1 MIEIDHEKDGIAR
14 ICVIG
19 VGGGGGNAVDRM
31 IESGMSGVD
40 FVVMNTDL
48 QALIKSKAP
57 IKIQLGE
64 KLTKGLGA
72 GSDPVIG
79 EKAANES
86 REEVINVLK
95 GAEMVFVTS
104 GMGGGTGTG
113 AAPVVA
119 QISKELGILTI
130 AVVTKPFGFE
140 GRKKMQSAVKGIE
153 ILKSNVDSLVVIP
166 NDRIFKI
173 IDEDVTLKNAFVI
186 VDDVLRQGVQGISD
200 LITNSGIVNVDF
212 ADVRTTMV
220 NKGIAH
226 MGVGHGSGKNRA
238 EEAVKNAVNSPL
250 LETNVN
256 SAKFVL
262 INYCGNLSMQ
272 EMEKASSLIYSAVD
286 VDANIIIGATVPDDK
301 TNEDITVTV
310 IATGFEEEAQIKPEA
325 SNFQSTT
332 ENRASDYGSFINPVA
347 PVSQVNQVNPVN
359 PINANTINPSD
370 QTRPVGKYDI
380 SMSNNYSDDDDD
392 DDDDDDEQIVIPRF
406 LNR

>member
-1 MIEIDHEKDGIAR
+1 MIEIDHEKDGVAK

-31 IESGMSGVD
+31 IESGMGGVD
-40 FVVMNTDL
+40 FIAMNTDL
-48 QALIKSKAP
+48 QALIKSKAQQ
-57 IKIQLGE
+57 KIQLGE

-72 GSDPVIG
+72 GANPEIG

-86 REEVINVLK
+86 REEILQVIK
-95 GAEMVFVTS
+95 GAEMVFVTA

-119 QISKELGILTI
+119 QIAKEAGILTI

-140 GRKKMQSAVKGIE
+140 GRKKMQAAVRGID
-153 ILKSNVDSLVVIP
+153 ILKNNVDSLVIIP
-166 NDRIFKI
+166 NDRIFKV
-173 IDEDVTLKNAFVI
+173 IDEDITLKNAFNI

-200 LITNSGIVNVDF
+200 FITNSGIVNVDF
-212 ADVRTTMV
+212 ADVRTTMY

-238 EEAVKNAVNSPL
+238 EEAVKSAVNSPL
-250 LETNVN
+250 LETSVN
-256 SAKFVL
+256 SAKNVL

-272 EMEKASSLIYSAVD
+272 ELEKASSLIYSAVD
-286 VDANIIIGATVPDDK
+286 VDANIIIGATIPDDK

-310 IATGFEEEAQIKPEA
+310 IATGFEPEEPERAEVSHQNNLSEKPTIQNIQEKKIPEPV
-325 SNFQSTT
+325 N
-332 ENRASDYGSFINPVA
+332 NPV
-347 PVSQVNQVNPVN
+347 PVEPVKAAQKYN
-359 PINANTINPSD
+359 INVEND
-370 QTRPVGKYDI
+370 F
-380 SMSNNYSDDDDD
+380 DDE
-392 DDDDDDEQIVIPRF
+392 DDDDEKIVIPRF

>member
-1 MIEIDHEKDGIAR
+1 MIEIDHEKDGVAK

-19 VGGGGGNAVDRM
+19 VGGGGGNAVNRM
-31 IESGMSGVD
+31 IEAGMSGVD
-40 FVVMNTDL
+40 FIAMNTDL

-57 IKIQLGE
+57 VKIQLGE

-72 GSDPVIG
+72 GANPDIG
-79 EKAANES
+79 EKAALES
-86 REEVINVLK
+86 HDEIANTIK
-95 GAEMVFVTS
+95 GSEMVFVTS

-119 QISKELGILTI
+119 QIAKELGILTI

-140 GRKKMQSAVKGIE
+140 GRKKMQAALKGIE
-153 ILKSNVDSLVVIP
+153 TLSKNVDSLVIIP

-173 IDEDVTLKNAFVI
+173 IDEDITLENAFNI

-212 ADVRTTMV
+212 ADVKTTME

-226 MGVGHGSGKNRA
+226 MGVGTGSGKNRA

-250 LETNVN
+250 LETSVN
-256 SAKFVL
+256 SAKYVL

-286 VDANIIIGATVPDDK
+286 VDANIIIGATVPDNKD
-301 TNEDITVTV
+301 NESITVTV
-310 IATGFEEEAQIKPEA
+310 IATGFASETGAKPE
-325 SNFQSTT
+325 Q
-332 ENRASDYGSFINPVA
+332 E
-347 PVSQVNQVNPVN
+347 
-359 PINANTINPSD
+359 
-370 QTRPVGKYDI
+370 RPVVQATEPAPKEVHEQGTSFTQQPYGQPAYSSSNYSESEKEVNTAENKPKMTSKYDVKL
-380 SMSNNYSDDDDD
+380 NEYE
-392 DDDDDDEQIVIPRF
+392 DDDEEELVIPRF
-406 LNR
+406 LRNDRK